1 MAEALK
7 ANKPVVALESTII
20 SHGMPYP
27 RNIEVAERLEQ
38 IIRENGAMEL
48 QCCYSLTHSLTHMS
62 TPHMSLTHM
71 STTHMSLTHMSTHM
85 SLTHMSTTHMSLTH
99 LLHVFTSGAIPAT
112 IAIINGFPKIG
123 LTSSELKLLAQP
135 SSDARSP
142 VIKASRRDVA
152 YACAHRLNAGL

>member
-1 MAEALK
+1 
-7 ANKPVVALESTII
+7 
-20 SHGMPYP
+20 
-27 RNIEVAERLEQ
+27 
-38 IIRENGAMEL
+38 
-48 QCCYSLTHSLTHMS
+48 MS
-62 TPHMSLTHM
+62 TTHMSLTHM

>member
-1 MAEALK
+1 MHPEVAEALK

-48 QCCYSLTHSLTHMS
+48 QCCYSLTH
-62 TPHMSLTHM
+62 
-71 STTHMSLTHMSTHM
+71 